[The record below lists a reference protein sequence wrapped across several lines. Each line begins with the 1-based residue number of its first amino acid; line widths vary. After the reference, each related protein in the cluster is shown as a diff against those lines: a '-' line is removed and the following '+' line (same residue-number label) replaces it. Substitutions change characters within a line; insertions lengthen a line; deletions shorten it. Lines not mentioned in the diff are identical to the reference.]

1 MRYKLAA
8 AYTAGVLHT
17 VLRSLIGVPLE
28 RPQENL
34 ILQKYGVSDNK
45 YINWR
50 EFVGAIEGKCDEN
63 DFSLPPGLKVLQTIE
78 SLNVGTKSLHHLPG
92 DEKFDCIRPLLS
104 RIHQFNEYQGYIIRD
119 CYRQYDKHNMG
130 LVTESQFFRGFPGPK
145 DINDEE
151 ILLLVQRYQSS
162 ITPGFVNYLAFEND
176 VRMVGNSEK
185 TSKDGVPPGEC
196 KESGLVYRKEDLLNP
211 SQHMIVDRIKVAVYN
226 RGIRVLDFFVDYDKL
241 RHDEVTQHQFMCAL
255 LSAVGKEARLNCGEV
270 QMLANYYRSKRN
282 PQMVNYREFCRE
294 IDSPFHTLQ
303 LEKDPLKQIS
313 MPPTGALSKALCML
327 NPEEEDLVSKLLGRI
342 KNEVREKRIL
352 TFPYFRDYDM
362 GTCFSGF
369 ITGSQFERVL
379 HFLGLNASKEDCRQL
394 LDDWYTAAAPVSLNE
409 DNPDDVNFEKSTVDK
424 INCVPEIGDTLCG
437 KNAARR
443 NWCSTITP
451 IINSDGD
458 KWPAKVFLDRIR
470 HLTLVNRIPLKPW
483 FYDFDHLRSGYVTRS
498 QFERCLT
505 AAGLTRLGLHDLT
518 PTQVNTL
525 ADNYMSPADP
535 NTVNWMKFVN
545 DVDTVFTIPELE
557 KQPLTRVLP
566 QETFIQ
572 PKPGTADWST
582 ATAEMI
588 QNYESGMAVIRR
600 KVNERRMLLLPD
612 FTAFDPHKTIVSKNA
627 TLKILLKLCPFH
639 KLLTFCVHN

>member
-17 VLRSLIGVPLE
+17 
-28 RPQENL
+28 
-34 ILQKYGVSDNK
+34 
-45 YINWR
+45 
-50 EFVGAIEGKCDEN
+50 
-63 DFSLPPGLKVLQTIE
+63 

-211 SQHMIVDRIKVAVYN
+211 SQHMIVDRIKLLYIIVAYRN
-226 RGIRVLDFFVDYDKL
+226 RFTLSYTSIRK
-241 RHDEVTQHQFMCAL
+241 
-255 LSAVGKEARLNCGEV
+255 
-270 QMLANYYRSKRN
+270 RSVK
-282 PQMVNYREFCRE
+282 
-294 IDSPFHTLQ
+294 T
-303 LEKDPLKQIS
+303 IS

-394 LDDWYTAAAPVSLNE
+394 CRKFADQANDGINYGAFCQIVDDWYTAAAPVSLNE
-409 DNPDDVNFEKSTVDK
+409 DNPDD
-424 INCVPEIGDTLCG
+424 IGDTLCG

-582 ATAEMI
+582 AT
-588 QNYESGMAVIRR
+588 G
-600 KVNERRMLLLPD
+600 K
-612 FTAFDPHKTIVSKNA
+612 
-627 TLKILLKLCPFH
+627 
-639 KLLTFCVHN
+639 